1 MDVQSYCDML
11 GNQLVAWKAKI
22 YDVIRVVDTISDS
35 DKEKYYPTIRSLH
48 DMVSEIDTQL
58 EHLKTACPADW
69 SPNRETIDSKMNEL
83 RQTLRHLSEQVGGPL
98 IPDSLSWVSE

>member
-11 GNQLVAWKAKI
+11 ANQLVAWKAKI

-83 RQTLRHLSEQVGGPL
+83 RQTLKHLSEQVGGPL

>member
-22 YDVIRVVDTISDS
+22 YDVIRIVDTISDT
-35 DKEKYYPTIRSLH
+35 DKEKFYPSIRSLH
-48 DMVSEIDTQL
+48 DMVAEIDTQL
-58 EHLKTACPADW
+58 AQLMTACPADW

-83 RQTLRHLSEQVGGPL
+83 RQTLKNLSEQVGGPL
-98 IPDSLSWVSE
+98 IPDSLSWVSQ

>member
-22 YDVIRVVDTISDS
+22 YDVIRVVDALSDT
-35 DKEKYYPTIRSLH
+35 DKEKFFPSIRSLH
-48 DMVSEIDTQL
+48 DMVAEIDAQL
-58 EHLKTACPADW
+58 EQLTTACPADW
-69 SPNRETIDSKMNEL
+69 SPNQQTIENKMKEL
-83 RQTLRHLSEQVGGPL
+83 KQTLKNLSEQVGGPL